1 MRNHLC
7 AVHSTSSPPYPAYP
21 SALSDSEWALLAPL
35 LPPPARRGRPR
46 CWPLRLIIDA
56 LFYLL
61 RAGCPWRFLP
71 QGYPPW
77 GTVYHYFREWQR
89 SGRWHLIHEALR
101 QRVRQQAHRHP
112 DPSAA
117 ILDSQSVKTTA
128 ESGTIKGYDAAKQI
142 KGRKRFV
149 LVDTLGLLLAV
160 YVTPA
165 DVPERSG
172 GKRLLSGLKP
182 LQPRLALL
190 WADQGYS
197 GEGFA
202 QWCQAEGNWRV
213 EVVKRTP
220 GEPGFVVQ
228 PKRWIVE
235 RTLAWIDRFRRFSK
249 DYERKVQTSEYL
261 IQMAMTRL
269 MLKRLVRA
277 G

>member
-1 MRNHLC
+1 
-7 AVHSTSSPPYPAYP
+7 
-21 SALSDSEWALLAPL
+21 
-35 LPPPARRGRPR
+35 
-46 CWPLRLIIDA
+46 
-56 LFYLL
+56 
-61 RAGCPWRFLP
+61 
-71 QGYPPW
+71 
-77 GTVYHYFREWQR
+77 
-89 SGRWHLIHEALR
+89 LIHEALR